1 MEENRQFVG
10 NICASIEE
18 LSNVIVDN
26 VAASHKDYEIMIAA
40 LDEAIKKAKS
50 NNIITQLF
58 VGAN

>member
-1 MEENRQFVG
+1 MEENRQLVG
-10 NICASIEE
+10 DICTSIEK
-18 LSNVIVDN
+18 LGNVIVDN
-26 VAASHKDYEIMIAA
+26 VTASHKDYEIMVAA